1 MARSQA
7 GVRRNSV
14 GSMSDR
20 PVYEENHHAKNYQ
33 NPDRGRTAGHRGNR
47 PGHRSGRSQFRFGD
61 CPRRRRFVSPAAPKV
76 ATVADSAT
84 VPAAAPAEDDSDT
97 PIVGSELDR
106 ASAAAIAYMG
116 GGRVT
121 GTEIGDEESYYE
133 IELTFDDGSQVDVQ
147 LDESFVVVGTEADGS
162 DAEGSSGD

>member
-1 MARSQA
+1 MRRTTKILIAGGLLSAAAIVPAIAQA
-7 GVRRNSV
+7 GANSSANAPVVAQVR
-14 GSMSDR
+14 
-20 PVYEENHHAKNYQ
+20 
-33 NPDRGRTAGHRGNR
+33 
-47 PGHRSGRSQFRFGD
+47 
-61 CPRRRRFVSPAAPKV
+61 
-76 ATVADSAT
+76 TVADSAIASAAPKVET
-84 VPAAAPAEDDSDT
+84 VADSALAPAAAPAEDDSDT

-106 ASAAAIAYMG
+106 ASEAAIAYMG

-121 GTEIGDEESYYE
+121 GTEVGDEESYYE

>member
-1 MARSQA
+1 MQRSTKVVIAGALLATAAIVPAIAQA
-7 GVRRNSV
+7 GASV
-14 GSMSDR
+14 SATA
-20 PVYEENHHAKNYQ
+20 PV
-33 NPDRGRTAGHRGNR
+33 
-47 PGHRSGRSQFRFGD
+47 
-61 CPRRRRFVSPAAPKV
+61 V
-76 ATVADSAT
+76 AQVGTVADSAT
-84 VPAAAPAEDDSDT
+84 ASGVAKVETVADSALAPAAAPAEDDSDT

-106 ASAAAIAYMG
+106 ASEAAIAHMG

-162 DAEGSSGD
+162 DGEGSAGD

>member
-1 MARSQA
+1 MRRTTKILIAGGLLATAAIAPAIAQA
-7 GVRRNSV
+7 GADSDSAIVPAVVRAR
-14 GSMSDR
+14 
-20 PVYEENHHAKNYQ
+20 
-33 NPDRGRTAGHRGNR
+33 
-47 PGHRSGRSQFRFGD
+47 
-61 CPRRRRFVSPAAPKV
+61 
-76 ATVADSAT
+76 TVADSAIAPAAAKVET
-84 VPAAAPAEDDSDT
+84 VADSAIAPAAAPAEDDSDT

-106 ASAAAIAYMG
+106 ASAGAIAYMG